1 MQKFSLT
8 PKPGT
13 CHQITHYYLFALP
26 PSITSSL
33 SIHMYILIEIENYNV
48 LPSSQTLSLA
58 DLYQQCIQFR
68 QLWPQNVEYV
78 PLVHSSAQHIV
89 NAQEILKNKR
99 CTLLLRLKVLIRQ
112 MGELPKSAVSQLVG
126 IITTWIKKSYEL
138 VTIVSS
144 IFHNF
149 QIGSL
154 RNPCSL

>member
-1 MQKFSLT
+1 M
-8 PKPGT
+8 
-13 CHQITHYYLFALP
+13 FALP

-33 SIHMYILIEIENYNV
+33 SIHMYIFIEIENYNV

-68 QLWPQNVEYV
+68 QPWPQNVEYV
-78 PLVHSSAQHIV
+78 PLVHSSSWHIV

-99 CTLLLRLKVLIRQ
+99 CMLLLRLKVLIRQ
-112 MGELPKSAVSQLVG
+112 MGELPKSVVSQLVG

-138 VTIVSS
+138 VTPVVSS